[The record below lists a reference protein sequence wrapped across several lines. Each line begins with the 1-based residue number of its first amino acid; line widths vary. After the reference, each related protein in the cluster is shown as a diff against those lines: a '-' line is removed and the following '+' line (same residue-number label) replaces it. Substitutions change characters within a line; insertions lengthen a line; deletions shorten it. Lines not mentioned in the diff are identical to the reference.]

1 MSISKNNDY
10 TTGNLLGY
18 KYFLKY
24 YKLILIDLSK
34 QIKLENPDSR
44 QKINFIGNL
53 EGDKATIFFIIE
65 KSEEKT
71 FEFLQNSVSII

>member
-1 MSISKNNDY
+1 MSISKNSDY
-10 TTGNLLGY
+10 TNGNLLGY